1 MADYIADVR
10 LQLRIKD
17 VEDDDEAM
25 LYVEQFLYD
34 ELASLAYSSDPDD
47 DHYSI
52 EGINFMALNETYY

>member
-10 LQLRIKD
+10 LQLRIKN

-25 LYVEQFLYD
+25 LYAEQFLYD
-34 ELASLAYSSDPDD
+34 GLASLAYSSDPDD

-52 EGINFMALNETYY
+52 ESVNFMALNETYY

>member
-10 LQLRIKD
+10 LQLRIKN

-25 LYVEQFLYD
+25 LYAEQFLYD
-34 ELASLAYSSDPDD
+34 GLTSLAYSSDPDD

-52 EGINFMALNETYY
+52 EGINFMALNDIYY

>member
-25 LYVEQFLYD
+25 LYAEQFLYD
-34 ELASLAYSSDPDD
+34 GLASLAYSSDPDD

-52 EGINFMALNETYY
+52 

>member
-25 LYVEQFLYD
+25 LYAEQFLYD
-34 ELASLAYSSDPDD
+34 GLASLVYSSDPDD

-52 EGINFMALNETYY
+52 ERVNFMALNETYY

>member
-25 LYVEQFLYD
+25 LYAEQILYD
-34 ELASLAYSSDPDD
+34 GLASLAYRSDPDD
-47 DHYSI
+47 DHYLI
-52 EGINFMALNETYY
+52 ESVNFMALNETYY